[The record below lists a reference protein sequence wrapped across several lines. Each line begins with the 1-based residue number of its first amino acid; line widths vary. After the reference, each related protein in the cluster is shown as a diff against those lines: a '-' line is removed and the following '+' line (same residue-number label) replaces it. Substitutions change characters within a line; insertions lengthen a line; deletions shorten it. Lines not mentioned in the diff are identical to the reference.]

1 MNRYSTS
8 ADILKR
14 QKIMSHQHSVQ
25 FMKNDAISLFV
36 FATKLRQDQ
45 DRPHSS
51 KKNSHRL

>member
-25 FMKNDAISLFV
+25 FMKNDAIILFV
-36 FATKLRQDQ
+36 FATKLRKDQ
-45 DRPHSS
+45 DRP
-51 KKNSHRL
+51 